1 MAAGADTSSY
11 AASFGF
17 LHTRTLAA
25 TPVGEEEPSFER
37 FASVEAVVVVIME
50 AIAIAAEETR
60 LLVAAAAQVYIDDV
74 DPSYVELTPVSARFD
89 TKDGPDRWG
98 RVLLLG
104 ARRFDVPHY
113 SDPLPCSL
121 SPFVLSGPV
130 LGRRPENQS
139 TWQGKEILF
148 RMMV

>member
-25 TPVGEEEPSFER
+25 ILVGEEEPSFER
-37 FASVEAVVVVIME
+37 FASVEVVVVVIME

-60 LLVAAAAQVYIDDV
+60 VLVAAAAQVYIDDV
-74 DPSYVELTPVSARFD
+74 DPSFVELTPVSARFD

-104 ARRFDVPHY
+104 ARRFELPRY

-121 SPFVLSGPV
+121 SPFVLPGLV

-139 TWQGKEILF
+139 TWQGTEILF

>member
-25 TPVGEEEPSFER
+25 NPVGEEGPSFER
-37 FASVEAVVVVIME
+37 FASVEVVVVVIMG

-60 LLVAAAAQVYIDDV
+60 VLVAAAAQVYIDDV
-74 DPSYVELTPVSARFD
+74 DPSFVELTPVSARFD

-104 ARRFDVPHY
+104 ARRFELPRY

-121 SPFVLSGPV
+121 SPFVLPGLV

-139 TWQGKEILF
+139 TWQGTEILF